1 MKILKTLIQRADDG
15 ELLEADTTEYEGRL
29 WIVPEWLAGP
39 TKGTE
44 MPARIICLDNLQ
56 TAKPGPRY
64 WADLV
69 LSIPLSKD
77 FLEGRALIQGVR
89 RDREAGYIPARGYGF
104 SLLGAFH
111 RESKARLIC
120 RAFSLKWSILYRLR
134 SRRRRRINLPA
145 SPFMG
150 SGAPSPQRE
159 QERQM

>member
-1 MKILKTLIQRADDG
+1 VRRAQAKRFLRWRKRHETLIQRADDG
-15 ELLEADTTEYEGRL
+15 ELLEADTIEYEGRL

-77 FLEGRALIQGVR
+77 FLEGRALIQGVAVIEKPDIFR
-89 RDREAGYIPARGYGF
+89 RVDTDF
-104 SLLGAFH
+104 L
-111 RESKARLIC
+111 C
-120 RAFSLKWSILYRLR
+120 
-134 SRRRRRINLPA
+134 
-145 SPFMG
+145 
-150 SGAPSPQRE
+150 
-159 QERQM
+159 